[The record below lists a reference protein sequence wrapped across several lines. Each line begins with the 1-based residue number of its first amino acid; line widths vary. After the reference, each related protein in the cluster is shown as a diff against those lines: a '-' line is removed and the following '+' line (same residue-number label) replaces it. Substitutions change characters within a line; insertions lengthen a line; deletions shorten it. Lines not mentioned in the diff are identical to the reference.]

1 MGRLLAPNGVKGWV
15 NARSFAASSDSFS
28 QYTNL
33 LVRIDSVWKTME
45 LENVR
50 AREKNLILKFVNCRD
65 RDQAALLGG
74 ADFGIERDQLPELT
88 DGEFYWHTLV
98 GFDVTNLAGE
108 ALGVIDHLFESGAQP
123 VIVVRAED
131 ENRLV
136 PWVDHV
142 IKEIDSTNRILT
154 VDWGLDY

>member
-1 MGRLLAPNGVKGWV
+1 MGRLLAPHGVRGWV
-15 NARSFAASSDSFS
+15 NARSFASSSDSLS
-28 QYTNL
+28 QFTNL
-33 LVRIDSVWKTME
+33 LVHIDSVWKTME

-50 AREKNLILKFVNCRD
+50 AREKNLILKFVDCHD

-74 ADFGIERDQLPELT
+74 ADFGIERGQLPELT

-98 GFDVTNLAGE
+98 DFDVINLAGE
-108 ALGVIDHLFESGAQP
+108 SLGVIDHLFESGAQP
-123 VIVVRAED
+123 VIVVRAEN

>member
-15 NARSFAASSDSFS
+15 NARSFASSGDSFS

-50 AREKNLILKFVNCRD
+50 AREKNLILKFVDCRD
-65 RDQAALLGG
+65 RDQATLLGG

>member
-1 MGRLLAPNGVKGWV
+1 
-15 NARSFAASSDSFS
+15 
-28 QYTNL
+28 
-33 LVRIDSVWKTME
+33 ME

-50 AREKNLILKFVNCRD
+50 AREKNLILKFVDCHD

-74 ADFGIERDQLPELT
+74 ADFGIERGQLPELT

-98 GFDVTNLAGE
+98 DFDVINLAGE
-108 ALGVIDHLFESGAQP
+108 SLGVIDHLFESGAQP
-123 VIVVRAED
+123 VIVVRAEN